1 METKFLDNLI
11 NENEFPVIF
20 IGSGITQRYFK
31 NAPTWDKLLQKLWK
45 ETNQTENY
53 FSAYHK
59 LNKKYNDSFKVYT
72 KLATQIENNFD
83 DLFYDEQIKLP
94 NLTPEAAHNNA
105 ISPFRTRIAEIFSQ
119 LEPKENTTAEL
130 KLFKKMISKAR
141 FIVTTNYDMLIE
153 KELNNSIDV
162 KIGNKEFYCIF
173 RRTFF

>member
-72 KLATQIENNFD
+72 KLET
-83 DLFYDEQIKLP
+83 
-94 NLTPEAAHNNA
+94 
-105 ISPFRTRIAEIFSQ
+105 
-119 LEPKENTTAEL
+119 
-130 KLFKKMISKAR
+130 
-141 FIVTTNYDMLIE
+141 
-153 KELNNSIDV
+153 V
-162 KIGNKEFYCIF
+162 K
-173 RRTFF
+173 